1 MSLSRRDVLR
11 AGTAAAALAAAGSTL
26 HAAEAA
32 AHAPASQAAAAA
44 APASQ
49 PLPVLPTRALGKTGA
64 KVTSINIGC
73 GGDIT
78 QRLLDRAYEI
88 GIRYFDTADCY
99 GKGKSEQEIA
109 KWFERTGKRKDI
121 FLVTKQDDDPEQMVT
136 KLDTR
141 LEALKT
147 DYIDLYFSHGMDN
160 PKPIE
165 SGQFKE
171 VAKKLKDSGKVK
183 FIGFSCHEKKAPE
196 LLTAAAECGYVDAIM
211 FPYSPLLADDA
222 QKLRKAMDACA
233 KAGVGLIAMKT
244 MRGIKKE
251 AAGKTVGDLSIH
263 QAVIKAVLSNET
275 IVTICSAM
283 GNFKTLDQNTGV
295 ARSFKKPMSDEEMSA
310 LRQTILAMGLDY
322 CPGCD
327 ACHDGIA
334 AAHPHVH
341 QATRYLSYFEQD
353 GQRYYDRELYRALPA
368 SIFSVPADALK
379 AAKNACAFHVDYPA
393 LVQRAALRLA

>member
-26 HAAEAA
+26 RAAESAA
-32 AHAPASQAAAAA
+32 QAPASQAAEA

-49 PLPVLPTRALGKTGA
+49 PMPVLPTRALGKTGE
-64 KVTSINIGC
+64 KVTTVNIGC

-78 QRLLDRAYEI
+78 QRLLDRAYQV

-99 GKGKSEQEIA
+99 GKGKSEQEIG

-121 FLVTKQDDDPEQMVT
+121 FLVTKQDDDVENMVT

-141 LEALKT
+141 LETLKT

-171 VAKKLKDSGKVK
+171 VAKKLKATGKVK

-211 FPYSPLLADDA
+211 FPYSPLQAGDA
-222 QKLRKAMDACA
+222 EKLRKAMDACA

-263 QAVIKAVLSNET
+263 QAIIKAVLSNET

-295 ARSFKKPMSDEEMSA
+295 ARSFKKPMSDEEMSE
-310 LRQTILAMGLDY
+310 LRQTVLAMGLDY

-334 AAHPHVH
+334 SAYPHVH

-353 GQRYYDRELYRALPA
+353 GRRSYARELFRAIPTGGVDVSA
-368 SIFSVPADALK
+368 EALET
-379 AAKNACAFHVDYPA
+379 ARSACAFHVDYPA
-393 LVQRAALRLA
+393 LLQRATEKLA